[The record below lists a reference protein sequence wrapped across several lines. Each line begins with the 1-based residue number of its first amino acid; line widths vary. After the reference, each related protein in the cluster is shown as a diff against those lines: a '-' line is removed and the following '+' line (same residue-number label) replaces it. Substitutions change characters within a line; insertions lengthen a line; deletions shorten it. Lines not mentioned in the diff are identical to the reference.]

1 MPLCPQTRH
10 YGVQKTISGQRGSLG
25 FMEKRSF
32 ESFELHLIG
41 EDEILTVERARVD
54 ELKAE
59 ESGKKNP
66 TQLPTLQNI

>member
-1 MPLCPQTRH
+1 
-10 YGVQKTISGQRGSLG
+10 
-25 FMEKRSF
+25 MEKRSF
-32 ESFELHLIG
+32 ESFELDLIG

-66 TQLPTLQNI
+66 TQLPTLQNIWYDEHFSSI

>member
-1 MPLCPQTRH
+1 MCPQTRH

-32 ESFELHLIG
+32 ESFELDLIG

>member
-1 MPLCPQTRH
+1 
-10 YGVQKTISGQRGSLG
+10 
-25 FMEKRSF
+25 MEKRSF

>member
-1 MPLCPQTRH
+1 
-10 YGVQKTISGQRGSLG
+10 
-25 FMEKRSF
+25 MEKRSF

-66 TQLPTLQNI
+66 TQLPTLQNIWYDEHFSSI